1 LDLMVSSFLKY
12 LEFEK
17 RCSPHTLKSYR
28 NDLYQF
34 KSFLDSDLV
43 PVELDKVE
51 HQHIRGWLI
60 HLVQLNLSAT
70 TINRKIATLRSYY
83 KYSLRQNLIHGDP
96 SSRVKMLK
104 VGKPLPIFAKESELT
119 KALDQ
124 MIFQEGFGGLRDQ
137 LVMEFLYSTG
147 TRLSELVNLQ
157 ERDIDITQAQVKVLG
172 KRNKQ
177 RIIPVPKP
185 LISVISNYQV
195 QKKKEFP
202 DNYSPYLIV
211 SNNGRQS
218 YPMLIYRI
226 VNKALKPLISLEKQ
240 SPHILRHTFATHL
253 LNKGAELNAV
263 KELLGH
269 SSLAATQI
277 YTHNSIERLKEVFN
291 RSHPKA

>member
-1 LDLMVSSFLKY
+1 MVSSFLKY

-28 NDLYQF
+28 NDLNQF
-34 KSFLDSDLV
+34 KTFLHSQLV
-43 PVELDKVE
+43 PVALDNAQ
-51 HQHIRGWLI
+51 HGHIRGWLI
-60 HLVQLNLSAT
+60 KMVQSDLSAN

-83 KYSLRQNLIHGDP
+83 KYALGNNLIQKDP

-104 VGKPLPIFAKESELT
+104 AGKSLPIFAKESELT
-119 KALDQ
+119 KVLDQ
-124 MIFQEGFGGLRDQ
+124 MIFQKGFRGLRDQ

-147 TRLSELVNLQ
+147 TRLSELVNLH
-157 ERDIDITQAQVKVLG
+157 ERDIDIDQAQVKVLG

-177 RIIPVPKP
+177 RIIPVPKA
-185 LISVISNYQV
+185 LLSLISNYQV
-195 QKKKEFP
+195 QKKKEFSY
-202 DNYSPYLIV
+202 NYSSYLIV
-211 SNNGRQS
+211 SNSGRKS

-226 VNKALKPLISLEKQ
+226 VNRALKPLSSLEKQ

-277 YTHNSIERLKEVFN
+277 YLHNTIERLKEVFN
-291 RSHPKA
+291 QSHPKA